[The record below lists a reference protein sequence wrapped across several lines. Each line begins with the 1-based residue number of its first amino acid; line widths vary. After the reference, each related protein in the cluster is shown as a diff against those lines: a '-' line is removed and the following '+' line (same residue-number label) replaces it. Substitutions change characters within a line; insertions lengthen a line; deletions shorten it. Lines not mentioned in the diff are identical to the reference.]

1 MGKEVYMADIS
12 GKCDQQT
19 YGKMDQMVTT
29 SSKLA
34 KFPTSTFRWKYQS
47 TYDNK
52 TGTAMVKFHKYYESG
67 K

>member
-34 KFPTSTFRWKYQS
+34 KFPTSTFDGS
-47 TYDNK
+47 TK
-52 TGTAMVKFHKYYESG
+52 ALMITKQEQQW
-67 K
+67 